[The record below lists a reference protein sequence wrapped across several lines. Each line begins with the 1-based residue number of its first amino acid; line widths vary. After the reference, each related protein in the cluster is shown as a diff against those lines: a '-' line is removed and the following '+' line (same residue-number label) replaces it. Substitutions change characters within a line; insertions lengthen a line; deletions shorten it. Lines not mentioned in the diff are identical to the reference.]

1 MTSVNIYRDKNKNIV
16 KFIAEGHA
24 NASDENDIVC
34 AAISSVTHLTL
45 NGIENVLNIS
55 VGYEV
60 DDGYLFFVLD
70 SDITEEERKNVNILL
85 DSMYLFLV
93 NLEEQYSDNITICE
107 LEV

>member
-16 KFIAEGHA
+16 KFIVEGHA
-24 NASDENDIVC
+24 NAADENDIVC

-55 VGYEV
+55 AGYEV
-60 DDGYLFFVLD
+60 DDGYLFFVLPND
-70 SDITEEERKNVNILL
+70 LSLEERKNVNILL

>member
-16 KFIAEGHA
+16 KFVVEGHA

-45 NGIENVLNIS
+45 NGIENVLNIN

-60 DDGYLFFVLD
+60 DNGYLFFVLPD
-70 SDITEEERKNVNILL
+70 DLSDEERKNANILL
-85 DSMYLFLV
+85 NSMYLFLE
-93 NLEEQYSDNITICE
+93 NLEEQYSDNITVCE